1 MPAKRTSPVWA
12 GWILFATLIM
22 LVIGVVNVLEGV
34 LTLIYRERVVLVQD
48 RLYVVDL
55 TGWGI
60 AVLVFGAI
68 LIAVGIGLLSVKTW
82 ARIAAIV
89 VVVLHAIAQIG
100 WLGAYPVWSM
110 LMLAMDV
117 VVLYALTVRWP
128 EVTATRGDYV
138 PPSSSDSVDRRVIT
152 NVPTTKVTPAR
163 DHAHSR
169 S

>member
-1 MPAKRTSPVWA
+1 MPATRNSPVWA

-22 LVIGVVNVLEGV
+22 LVIGVVNVLEGI

-68 LIAVGIGLLSVKTW
+68 LLCVGLGLLSAKTW

-89 VVVLHAIAQIG
+89 VLVVHAIVQIA
-100 WLGAYPVWSM
+100 WLGAYPVWSI
-110 LMLAMDV
+110 LMLALDV

-128 EVTATRGDYV
+128 DVTAKRTDYLT
-138 PPSSSDSVDRRVIT
+138 PSSSDSVDRRVIT
-152 NVPTTKVTPAR
+152 NVPTSATGAR

-169 S
+169 T